1 MDTPNVP
8 KPGAIPGK
16 IGKAVKGHKPVVY
29 VGVVAL
35 ALVLA
40 WYIRKREQDAALTPT
55 PESIPGAT
63 LADPLS
69 TADGY
74 SAYGGAATYDG
85 TQGAATGAYYG
96 YNDPSLGGQVP
107 SGISVSDLGDLI
119 SALGGYYA
127 YAPMP
132 VPAPTPDPGPSPGVP
147 PTGGGPAARIAPQVA
162 HTVPAKA
169 SIVNKIAPGA
179 TVTTIHDHPTPPDP
193 KYPFL
198 STRGWYAVVVNPKGH
213 KPGRY
218 HKYGNGDLIGPV

>member
-55 PESIPGAT
+55 PETIPGT
-63 LADPLS
+63 TSPDPLS
-69 TADGY
+69 SGY

-96 YNDPSLGGQVP
+96 YSDPSLGGQVP
-107 SGISVSDLGDLI
+107 GGISVADLGDLI

-132 VPAPTPDPGPSPGVP
+132 VGAPTPDTGPVPGTP
-147 PTGGGPAARIAPQVA
+147 PTGGGPQARIAPQVA
-162 HTVPAKA
+162 HAVPVKATAVA
-169 SIVNKIAPGA
+169 SIPKGGTSVA
-179 TVTTIHDHPTPPDP
+179 IHDHPAPPDP

-218 HKYGNGDLIGPV
+218 HKYANGLLEKVG